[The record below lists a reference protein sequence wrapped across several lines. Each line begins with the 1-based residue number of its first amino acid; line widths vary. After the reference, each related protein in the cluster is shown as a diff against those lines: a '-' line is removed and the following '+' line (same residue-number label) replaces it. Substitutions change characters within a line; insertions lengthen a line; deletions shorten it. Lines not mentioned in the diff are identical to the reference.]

1 MSRLQE
7 SDPRKTIT
15 VRVDES
21 TKEAYKSEVDSM
33 SKDLREHI
41 QDVAGNSDR
50 EMLYLGDE
58 LLEDGYRALKD
69 AVETHTAPGARKI
82 DKQTATSE
90 VANALDMPAESIRP
104 RIFEPLESR
113 GLIRPAWGALIVRE
127 VDHE

>member
-1 MSRLQE
+1 MTRLQE

-41 QDVAGNSDR
+41 QEVAHGPEQSTPD
-50 EMLYLGDE
+50 LGDD
-58 LLEDGYRALKD
+58 LLTDGYQALVN
-69 AVETHTAPGARKI
+69 AVEKHTAPGARKI
-82 DKQTATSE
+82 NKQTATSE
-90 VANALDMPAESIRP
+90 VANRLDMPAKSIRP